1 VANQADQSPI
11 VVGVDGSPSAD
22 DALEWAAAEASVMHR
37 PLHIVHGFIWPLMR
51 VPLGPSEFGPADGG
65 LRASAERLLVAAET
79 RAQLAAPDINVTS
92 ELVVG
97 DAAPALLRCA
107 RGAELLVVG
116 SRGLGG
122 FLGLLVGSV
131 GVAVAAHAPCP
142 VIVVRPRPDGRPG
155 SFGGRVVV
163 GADGSELSAA
173 AIEFA
178 FQAAA
183 RRKVG
188 LTAVRV
194 WTPSR
199 SAHPARI
206 PLDKIEAAERRQL
219 IETLKD
225 SCQQFPDVDVET
237 KLVRDN
243 HPGRALI
250 ESSAEAG
257 LIVIGT
263 RGHGGFVGLL
273 LGSVSQSVLEHAD
286 CPVGVVRGRP
296 TGSPDVATHVV
307 GP

>member
-1 VANQADQSPI
+1 MAHQAEQTPI

-22 DALEWAAAEASVMHR
+22 DALDWAAAEASVMLR

-65 LRASAERLLVAAET
+65 LRAAAERLLIAAET
-79 RAQLAAPDINVTS
+79 RAQLAAPDVKVTS

-97 DAAPALLRCA
+97 DAAPALLQCA
-107 RGAELLVVG
+107 RSAELLVVG

-142 VIVVRPRPDGRPG
+142 VIVVRPRPDDRPRPV
-155 SFGGRVVV
+155 GGRVVV

-178 FQAAA
+178 FQAAV

-194 WTPSR
+194 WTPPR

-219 IETLKD
+219 LDTLKD
-225 SCQQFPDVDVET
+225 SCLQFPDVDVEA

-257 LIVIGT
+257 LVVVGT

-286 CPVGVVRGRP
+286 CPVAVIRGRHSS
-296 TGSPDVATHVV
+296 SPDVASHVA
-307 GP
+307 GS